1 MSLAAGKE
9 VLSHCNKCNLPLAH
23 TIVVMK
29 DHKTPDK
36 VRCNTCKTTHVYK
49 DPSIKT
55 VAKRRMPKLGTPTHK
70 TSKINLEDMWS
81 QAMKTS
87 AGQELTYSIQ
97 TKFNKGDVVNHPSFG
112 VGIVEKTI
120 DNDKIEI
127 LFRTSFK
134 TLMHNRT

>member
-9 VLSHCNKCNLPLAH
+9 VLSVCNKCNLTLAH

-36 VRCNTCKTTHVYK
+36 VRCNTCKGTHAYK
-49 DPSIKT
+49 DPAQKV
-55 VAKRRMPKLGTPTHK
+55 VARKRVPNLGTPNHK
-70 TSKINLEDMWS
+70 TSKVNLEDMWS

-87 AGQELTYSIQ
+87 TGQELSYNIQ
-97 TKFNKGDVVNHPSFG
+97 TKFNKGDVINHPSFG

-134 TLMHNRT
+134 TLIHNKH